1 MSLRAFLK
9 AASEISKCCIAD
21 VHHYTRKPLITLY
34 QVTEKRDQIKNIF
47 RKGWFTQ
54 QNSIQGLDH
63 FSNTHPIL
71 STSVK
76 ETITWWGESLHSVYT
91 YQIITLY
98 TLSYNFISQ
107 LHLNNLGGGIKR
119 CVCQSTGRNSVQIK
133 TDIQMLAFNS
143 NCERCR
149 KLKVLFFKTKQ
160 KLSF

>member
-47 RKGWFTQ
+47 RKDWFTP

-63 FSNTHPIL
+63 FSNTRPIL

-76 ETITWWGESLHSVYT
+76 ETITWWGESLTVYT
-91 YQIITLY
+91 YIKPSRCILY
-98 TLSYNFISQ
+98 LTILF
-107 LHLNNLGGGIKR
+107 LNYTSIKLGGNIKR

-133 TDIQMLAFNS
+133 TEIQVLAFNS
-143 NCERCR
+143 NCGHCR
-149 KLKVLFFKTKQ
+149 KLKVLFLKTKQ
-160 KLSF
+160 KLNF